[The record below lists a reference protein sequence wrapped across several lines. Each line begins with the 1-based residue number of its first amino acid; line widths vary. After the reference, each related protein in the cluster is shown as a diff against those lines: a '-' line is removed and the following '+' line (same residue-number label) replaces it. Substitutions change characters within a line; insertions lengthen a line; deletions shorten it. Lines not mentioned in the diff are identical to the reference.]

1 MTPAILEQN
10 EPAVNPRTGSPRETM
25 GIIHLIALTIGVAV
39 VLRFGGDWSWLRH
52 FRRYDPQS
60 WYFALFVV
68 VGSCGVA
75 SLVLAAWRRYQRANS
90 QQAISFPSQPGHWL
104 LLWGGVYWI
113 CQQVSF
119 AIHVQV
125 RLGLDPSR
133 RELATNPE
141 LHLPYV
147 GMVAMLLPLSLV
159 AWSLYL
165 FWPDRYYRRYAS
177 LALVFHSLL
186 AVSQLTDQTSDYRIY
201 AVLACLGLIT
211 MAALV
216 IVTIRSW
223 HERHKYDFLHWL
235 GLILPLV
242 NDGLVI
248 YLLAMWSL
256 AIFAGRTWF

>member
-1 MTPAILEQN
+1 
-10 EPAVNPRTGSPRETM
+10 M

-39 VLRFGGDWSWLRH
+39 VMRFGGDWSWLRH

-75 SLVLAAWRRYQRANS
+75 SLVLTAWRRFQRAHS

-104 LLWGGVYWI
+104 LLWGGAYWI

-147 GMVAMLLPLSLV
+147 SMVAMLLPLALV

-165 FWPDRYYRRYAS
+165 FWSDRYYRRYAS
-177 LALVFHSLL
+177 LTLVFYGLL
-186 AVSQLTDQTSDYRIY
+186 AVSQLADQTSDYRIY
-201 AVLACLGLIT
+201 AGLALLGLINL
-211 MAALV
+211 AALV

-223 HERHKYDFLHWL
+223 HERRKYDFLHWL
-235 GLILPLV
+235 GLLLRLV
-242 NDGLVI
+242 EDGLVI
-248 YLLAMWSL
+248 FLMATWSL
-256 AIFAGRTWF
+256 AMFAGRTWF